1 MTRLAPKI
9 SLLVL
14 LFIAA
19 CEVDE
24 RRGGVPSGA
33 QTVIDRVTNDIAAG
47 RYEEVYAAAAEEWR
61 HAATPEE
68 SRAVLSQ
75 VRDRLGRVGS
85 RSFHTGREQEGAE
98 SDAPTRSLIVSYQT
112 TFERGNGIET
122 FTLIERDG
130 RWMMARY
137 FVSSDALK
145 Q

>member
-1 MTRLAPKI
+1 MTQHTPKI
-9 SLLVL
+9 SLLLL
-14 LFIAA
+14 LFIVA
-19 CEVDE
+19 CEVDQ

-33 QTVIDRVTNDIAAG
+33 QAVIDKVTNDIAAEH
-47 RYEEVYAAAAEEWR
+47 YEEVYNEAAEEWR
-61 HAATPEE
+61 LAATPEE
-68 SRAVLSQ
+68 SRAVLQQ

-85 RSFHTGREQEGAE
+85 RSFHTGREQESAE

-122 FTLIERDG
+122 FTLIEREG

-145 Q
+145 